1 MKYMKWY
8 EKDDVQYTGDGKEI
22 TVLKLNSQEDDE
34 ILNEWASHFRKN
46 YRTLEDLDF
55 ERDGT
60 GKSREEF
67 LEEFV
72 FPDAKKGFGP
82 ATRVGDFCELLLA
95 DYIEYICNYYVPR
108 TRYCRKINPN
118 SSPQGSDVIGLKI
131 ETPGKPS
138 RKDEVFVI
146 EVKGTANPASKD
158 KGYERLQAAID
169 GSSSDIERY
178 AESLNA
184 MKMRLW
190 DIGDKKNA
198 QLVARFQN
206 ITDQPYIIR
215 YGASAVLTSSKFIK
229 EDMVNVSTEAH
240 ISDSIDLIVI
250 HNENLRDLIT
260 ELYRRATKC

>member
-1 MKYMKWY
+1 MKYINWY
-8 EKDDVQYTGDGKEI
+8 EKDGVLHTGDGKEI
-22 TVLKLNSQEDDE
+22 TVLKLNSQNDDE
-34 ILNEWASHFRKN
+34 ILDEWANHFRSN

-67 LEEFV
+67 LIEFV
-72 FPDAKKGFGP
+72 FPDAKRGFGP

-95 DYIEYICNYYVPR
+95 DYIEFIRNYYVPR

-118 SSPQGSDVIGLKI
+118 SSPQGSDVIGLKMD
-131 ETPGKPS
+131 TPGKPS
-138 RKDEVFVI
+138 KKDEVFVI
-146 EVKGTANPASKD
+146 EVKGTANPSSKD
-158 KGYERLQAAID
+158 KGYERLQVAID
-169 GSSSDIERY
+169 GSNSDIERY

-190 DIGDKKNA
+190 DIGDKQNA
-198 QLVARFQN
+198 QHVARFQN

-229 EDMVNVSTEAH
+229 GDMVKVSVEGHRA
-240 ISDSIDLIVI
+240 DNLELVVI
-250 HNENLRDLIT
+250 HNENLKDLIT
-260 ELYRRATKC
+260 ELYRRAARC